1 MNEYEYDTM
10 RASVVC
16 LFCFIKGQK
25 CQLEKINFL
34 GKVPLQ
40 SPKQIPDE
48 SE

>member
-34 GKVPLQ
+34 GKVPITI
-40 SPKQIPDE
+40 PKANPR
-48 SE
+48 